1 MCICV
6 SEAVAANKFLRQSWL
21 NLPLSEALFSHYCLP
36 RTTPNPLSTSCLS
49 FTACFKSHLLQEKL
63 SEITPVRMNHFPSH
77 GIFFLTAP
85 KAFTSCV
92 NYLYLSLYSLLS
104 CELQKGMSRIFLCFL
119 QPCKYSAFHTTYA
132 LQMLT
137 EWHTS
142 VPGKTEFEKG
152 QWNGGLSWANLYV
165 SSYYLLMSEENHE
178 GGYWSAVECR
188 VWGMG

>member
-1 MCICV
+1 MEDCLYRFFCVGLLGRIFPNRKYLGRHSIYSWEAVCVCV
-6 SEAVAANKFLRQSWL
+6 SEAVAANKLLRQSWL

-63 SEITPVRMNHFPSH
+63 SEITSVRMNHFPSH

-119 QPCKYSAFHTTYA
+119 QPCKCSAFHTTYA

-137 EWHTS
+137 E
-142 VPGKTEFEKG
+142 
-152 QWNGGLSWANLYV
+152 
-165 SSYYLLMSEENHE
+165 
-178 GGYWSAVECR
+178 R
-188 VWGMG
+188 